1 MLCYYCIYF
10 CLIYNRNKYKAK
22 NTLYAIL
29 FFLGQIKLYLCFL
42 LPNRLMSGPPDWA
55 NFFSYTPP
63 TDRKI
68 FCKVNKACPGTC
80 STTSST
86 CVQGQFNKMAA
97 HMLLVGSLFVL
108 KFRKCD
114 HIEENSVLRT
124 VEDRTTLNLIIH
136 VGHFYYQRIIT
147 CPIC

>member
-1 MLCYYCIYF
+1 
-10 CLIYNRNKYKAK
+10 
-22 NTLYAIL
+22 
-29 FFLGQIKLYLCFL
+29 
-42 LPNRLMSGPPDWA
+42 MSGPPDWA
-55 NFFSYTPP
+55 NFFFYTPP

-97 HMLLVGSLFVL
+97 HMLLVGSLFAL

-114 HIEENSVLRT
+114 HIEEKSVLRT
-124 VEDRTTLNLIIH
+124 VKDRTTLGEVFESEHGELPKHYNVLVKIRKCDPPKDHPCQVWFNL
-136 VGHFYYQRIIT
+136 VQRFPRKRFK
-147 CPIC
+147 CDL